1 MAGLRTFEV
10 CDDAQRGVVVLRLLE
25 SGLEIATETFLPTY
39 YGSFTDDEA
48 AMEWARVDARNH
60 GQGWKSI
67 STA

>member
-10 CDDAQRGVVVLRLLE
+10 CDAAQCGVVVLRLWE
-25 SGLEIATETFLPTY
+25 SGLEVGTATFLPTY

-60 GQGWKSI
+60 GREWIKR
-67 STA
+67 